1 MIIVFYLHPL
11 IKGNFS
17 SVCLGLLEEN
27 IFVLEKPGNINTTI
41 TKLLTCSKQAE
52 IAVLVVTLIPVQ
64 QLSKNKATT
73 RKHIG
78 DATK

>member
-41 TKLLTCSKQAE
+41 TRASYMSKASRNCCSCGHPDTCAAAQ
-52 IAVLVVTLIPVQ
+52 
-64 QLSKNKATT
+64 
-73 RKHIG
+73 
-78 DATK
+78 